1 MPLTF
6 PPAPSA
12 PRRGE
17 QGGDGP
23 SSGDSASFND
33 AAFTNPIT
41 PLPQRG
47 RGARGEGGPH
57 LPPGPLPFP
66 DEESKGEMGLAVAI
80 LRLSTIPRSRT
91 QSPLSRSAGRP
102 APRCQ
107 SHDKKFTTQL
117 TSLPQ
122 RGQASASVPK
132 SQQKVHDPNLPSPAA
147 RAGQRLGA
155 EVTTKRSRLKSPLSR
170 SAGEGPG
177 VRAALTFPPT
187 PFRSHQASGR
197 GRHERSNGDPA
208 PAAVN
213 DTAFT
218 TQLTP
223 LPQRGRGAGGEGSTG
238 EGPGV
243 RAARDRDLPLLD
255 NSPTLWYCST
265 TLHLREG
272 DISRTIELRD
282 RQSCPAMHSG
292 TDRRL
297 INRLFGIPTVQ
308 SNAPAVGT

>member
-1 MPLTF
+1 VPLTF

-155 EVTTKRSRLKSPLSR
+155 KVTTKSSRPKSPLSR
-170 SAGEGPG
+170 SAGGPAP
-177 VRAALTFPPT
+177 RC
-187 PFRSHQASGR
+187 RSH
-197 GRHERSNGDPA
+197 DKK
-208 PAAVN
+208 V
-213 DTAFT
+213 T
-218 TQLTP
+218 TQISP
-223 LPQRGRGAGGEGSTG
+223 LPQRGRGAGGEGRPHLS
-238 EGPGV
+238 P
-243 RAARDRDLPLLD
+243 DSLPLP
-255 NSPTLWYCST
+255 SSE
-265 TLHLREG
+265 RKGE
-272 DISRTIELRD
+272 
-282 RQSCPAMHSG
+282 A
-292 TDRRL
+292 
-297 INRLFGIPTVQ
+297 
-308 SNAPAVGT
+308 